1 VCIFRA
7 RGGIL
12 ASSGVIFLDVSNI
25 IFIDFFSKK
34 SFPPGKWLSEP
45 DLCGWDYAGHP
56 CLAIRDMSMGVWK
69 GFVGVNAE
77 HLFYGKSI
85 EQLMQL
91 HVVLEIF
98 FSVYG
103 GISSAGTLPS
113 KYTEYSKNWW
123 WIGIETANGAD
134 YMPLLKLDTS
144 DPDMAKMLS
153 NQTYKDLHFIRREVK
168 KLAKEISKV
177 K

>member
-1 VCIFRA
+1 VFTFCGE
-7 RGGIL
+7 GGIL
-12 ASSGVIFLDVSNI
+12 ASCHVIFLYVSNI

-34 SFPPGKWLSEP
+34 NFPPGKWVNEP

-69 GFVGVNAE
+69 GFVGIDSK

-85 EQLMQL
+85 EELMQL

-103 GISSAGTLPS
+103 GIASAGTLPN
-113 KYTEYSKNWW
+113 KYQEYSKNWW
-123 WIGIETANGAD
+123 WIGIETSNGAD

-144 DPDMAKMLS
+144 DADMAKMLS
-153 NQTYKDLHFIRREVK
+153 HQTYKDIHFIRREVK